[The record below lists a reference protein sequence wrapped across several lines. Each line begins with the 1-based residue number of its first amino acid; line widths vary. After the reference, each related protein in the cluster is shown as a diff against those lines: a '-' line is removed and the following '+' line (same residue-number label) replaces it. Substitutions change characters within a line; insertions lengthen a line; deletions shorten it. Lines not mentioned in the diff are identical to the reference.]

1 MNKLKTLHQKVTE
14 ERGNFKQELEHA
26 QASLSKTEGDL
37 KQTSDVLSE
46 KERAFNDDVTK
57 WDQALEDL
65 SVENAN
71 LKNELAKTKE
81 SLAKTRAE
89 SDDLNF

>member
-57 WDQALEDL
+57 RDQALEDL